1 MEPYS
6 SKEPWCTKMNE
17 LTTYSDNLNSSLDA
31 PELDPQHLLVAN
43 ELLAGKTIP
52 QIAESYGMSADRVTA
67 IVERSDTKRY
77 VDTVIMNQ
85 GYLHRS
91 RRLNIINKVIDEKL
105 MEAAETGMYSKKDL
119 FDWIKLLNDM
129 DRDSRPKQPTTA
141 VQVNNTTNYTTL
153 MQDLF
158 KGDSK

>member
-1 MEPYS
+1 
-6 SKEPWCTKMNE
+6 MNNI
-17 LTTYSDNLNSSLDA
+17 TTYSDNVNSSLEA
-31 PELDPQHLLVAN
+31 PELDPQHLLIAN

-52 QIAESYGMSADRVTA
+52 QIADEFGISSDRVTA
-67 IVERSDTKRY
+67 IVERGDTKRY

-129 DRDSRPKQPTTA
+129 DRDNRPKGPSTA
-141 VQVNNTTNYTTL
+141 VQVNNTNNYTTL

>member
-1 MEPYS
+1 M
-6 SKEPWCTKMNE
+6 TKI
-17 LTTYSDNLNSSLDA
+17 TTYADNLNSSLEA

-52 QIAESYGMSADRVTA
+52 QIADAFNLSADRVTA
-67 IVERSDTKRY
+67 IVERTDTKRY

-91 RRLNIINKVIDEKL
+91 RRLSIINRVIDEKL
-105 MEAAETGMYSKKDL
+105 QEAAETGMYSKKDL
-119 FDWIKLLNDM
+119 FDWIKLLNEM
-129 DRDSRPKQPTTA
+129 DRDGRPKQPTTA

-153 MQDLF
+153 LNDLF
-158 KGDSK
+158 TGGNS